1 MMTFVM
7 LIDNRHSFHIAWIFV
22 HVVFNPT
29 ICLFHIADTVQTKGG
44 VGWDWI
50 GFNSI
55 CNSLSFLLIY
65 LFSEWRSLI
74 CLKNLWEY
82 RNFMTEIN
90 DIDFKWIWLFLSIL
104 VLDERARDE
113 EKGSRESRWL
123 GRTKGTHFGIP
134 TIFTVYINIREIQEG

>member
-1 MMTFVM
+1 MVTFVM

-22 HVVFNPT
+22 HVVINPT

-44 VGWDWI
+44 VWWDWI

-74 CLKNLWEY
+74 CLKNLWAQF
-82 RNFMTEIN
+82 RNIEILWQ
-90 DIDFKWIWLFLSIL
+90 K
-104 VLDERARDE
+104 
-113 EKGSRESRWL
+113 
-123 GRTKGTHFGIP
+123 
-134 TIFTVYINIREIQEG
+134 

>member
-7 LIDNRHSFHIAWIFV
+7 LIDNRHFFHIAWIFV
-22 HVVFNPT
+22 HVVINPT

-74 CLKNLWEY
+74 CLKNLWAQL
-82 RNFMTEIN
+82 RNIEILWQ
-90 DIDFKWIWLFLSIL
+90 K
-104 VLDERARDE
+104 
-113 EKGSRESRWL
+113 
-123 GRTKGTHFGIP
+123 
-134 TIFTVYINIREIQEG
+134 

>member
-1 MMTFVM
+1 MVTFVM

-29 ICLFHIADTVQTKGG
+29 ICLFLIADAVHIKGG

-65 LFSEWRSLI
+65 LFSEWRFLI
-74 CLKNLWEY
+74 CLKNLWAQLG
-82 RNFMTEIN
+82 NIEILWQ
-90 DIDFKWIWLFLSIL
+90 K
-104 VLDERARDE
+104 
-113 EKGSRESRWL
+113 
-123 GRTKGTHFGIP
+123 
-134 TIFTVYINIREIQEG
+134 

>member
-22 HVVFNPT
+22 HVVINPT

-82 RNFMTEIN
+82 RKFMTEIN
-90 DIDFKWIWLFLSIL
+90 DIDFKWIWFISLYF
-104 VLDERARDE
+104 
-113 EKGSRESRWL
+113 GFRW
-123 GRTKGTHFGIP
+123 KS
-134 TIFTVYINIREIQEG
+134 